1 MFDSL
6 AMFHYINGRLP
17 YTTGHLFLPDREI
30 PPGIEGG
37 KLNLKEVFAKFF
49 RTNLTSL
56 VSAYFFGAL
65 LLLFAGKE
73 PIIKDFLT
81 VMCRNLTV
89 EVLFTDND
97 SMLRFEALTDFCTE
111 INVRLPNFIFANQ
124 EKECLDMKTQA
135 EEVIKE
141 YDFFGDKVDNKK
153 SKEEIDKKTPY
164 FDEPYFP
171 DDVVIDKVRDSE
183 IEDIDDTKTIAY
195 LSPRTESDDEVDEKI
210 I

>member
-6 AMFHYINGRLP
+6 AMFHNINGRLP
-17 YTTGHLFLPDREI
+17 YTTGHLFVPDREI
-30 PPGIEGG
+30 SPGTEGG

-56 VSAYFFGAL
+56 VSAHFFGAL
-65 LLLFAGKE
+65 VLFFAGKE

-97 SMLRFEALTDFCTE
+97 SMFRSEALTDLCTE
-111 INVRLPNFIFANQ
+111 INVRLTNFILANQ
-124 EKECLDMKTQA
+124 ENECLDMKTQA
-135 EEVIKE
+135 EEIIKE
-141 YDFFGDKVDNKK
+141 YDFFGDKDDNKK

-171 DDVVIDKVRDSE
+171 DNVVIDKVSDIE
-183 IEDIDDTKTIAY
+183 IEDIDDRKTIRY
-195 LSPRTESDDEVDEKI
+195 LSPRRESDNEVDEKI
-210 I
+210 M

>member
-1 MFDSL
+1 MSL
-6 AMFHYINGRLP
+6 PI
-17 YTTGHLFLPDREI
+17 
-30 PPGIEGG
+30 
-37 KLNLKEVFAKFF
+37 
-49 RTNLTSL
+49 
-56 VSAYFFGAL
+56 FFGAL

-97 SMLRFEALTDFCTE
+97 SMLRFEALTDLRTE

-135 EEVIKE
+135 EEILKE
-141 YDFFGDKVDNKK
+141 YGFFGDKVDNKK

-183 IEDIDDTKTIAY
+183 IEDIDDRKTIPY
-195 LSPRTESDDEVDEKI
+195 LSPRTESDNELMKKLYDEQDQIDKVNIIRTELEINKANIEASKDREIKKI
-210 I
+210 QDVFAEVKQGEPK